1 MNAADVI
8 RRLHQHR
15 IWANLHLREAVAKLS
30 PEALRQTFA
39 IGQGSIW
46 KSLLHL
52 YAAEYVWLESLSGNE
67 AGVAPGDVAGKLP
80 GNQEGPDPIA
90 TLEKLEADWT
100 ALDARW
106 QNYLAGLPVEA
117 LDQPVVKTAVLWQAG
132 WAAIDDAPQRCATA
146 CLHACRVHHGTSGEH
161 AAPELGGTPLPD
173 PMLISM
179 ARQEM
184 GDNR

>member
-1 MNAADVI
+1 MNAVDVI
-8 RRLHQHR
+8 RRLHEHR
-15 IWANLHLREAVAKLS
+15 MWTSHHLREAVAQLS
-30 PEALRQTFA
+30 PEALRQTYA

-52 YAAEYVWLESLSGNE
+52 YAAEYVWLEALSGNE
-67 AGVAPGDVAGKLP
+67 TGVAPGDVAGKLP

-90 TLEKLEADWT
+90 TLERLEAVWS

-106 QNYLAGLPVEA
+106 QNFLTGLTVEA
-117 LDQPVVKTAVLWQAG
+117 LDQPAVRRLSYGKLAR
-132 WAAIDDAPQRCATA
+132 QRLTTLRSDVL
-146 CLHACRVHHGTSGEH
+146 LHVCTH
-161 AAPELGGTPLPD
+161 AAYTTAQLVNMLRQTGVTPLPD

-179 ARQEM
+179 ARQQM